1 MSASSKTLFA
11 SHKKDYTISI
21 FMVPTSAWEKKKIGK
36 DSKKDPLI
44 LIVNSRDSIPL
55 YFFFVICGY
64 THVYVI
70 QKFDG
75 YIKAKGKQTFTD
87 FFLNGSSK
95 AIFEYT
101 QKNRVSRV
109 PWPTSNFQAISILC
123 TYVRTHTYNWN

>member
-1 MSASSKTLFA
+1 MSASSKPLFS

-21 FMVPTSAWEKKKIGK
+21 FMVPTSAKKKYFSFGK
-36 DSKKDPLI
+36 ESKKDPLI

-55 YFFFVICGY
+55 FLCVICGY
-64 THVYVI
+64 THVYVL

-101 QKNRVSRV
+101 QKKIHRVSRV
-109 PWPTSNFQAISILC
+109 P
-123 TYVRTHTYNWN
+123 